1 MAKTTL
7 LSRDAILGASDI
19 QSEIVDV
26 PEWGGQVRVQGMS
39 GTDRD
44 AFEASLIKGKGKN
57 TSVNYNNLRAKLLV
71 RSIVDDAGERIFG
84 EHDIAALGAKS
95 SAALNRVYNV
105 AQRLNGLSDED
116 VEELTEGLKDDPS
129 ADSISG

>member
-1 MAKTTL
+1 MAKNTL

-26 PEWGGQVRVQGMS
+26 PEWGGSVRVQGMS

-44 AFEASLIKGKGKN
+44 AFEASLLKGKGKN

-71 RSIVDDAGERIFG
+71 RSIVDDSGERIFG

-95 SAALNRVYNV
+95 AAALNRVYNV

-116 VEELTEGLKDDPS
+116 VEELTDGLKDDPS
-129 ADSISG
+129 ADSTSG